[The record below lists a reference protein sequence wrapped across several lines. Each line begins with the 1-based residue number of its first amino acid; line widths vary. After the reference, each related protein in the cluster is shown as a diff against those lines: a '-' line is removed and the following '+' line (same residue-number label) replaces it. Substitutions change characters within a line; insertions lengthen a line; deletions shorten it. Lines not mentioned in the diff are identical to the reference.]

1 MYYSHVFLRA
11 LNGVHSVI
19 FHPLLSSHTYT
30 HTHTGRPQA
39 HICLPR
45 WEERGG
51 TRKWRHTHTQK
62 PKLHTQSESDVCVLQ
77 ERDFTLAVP
86 PNCNHWSGDP
96 IVDHIFSHPIIR
108 EGEIDTARSLSYTVM
123 FCMACVCDFYT
134 SLFRET
140 TTHMVELNRISRAFA
155 KPKPVC
161 GYINAMSHRRRLLNK
176 KNKCFQH
183 SFLGYS
189 ILYTEFLRDS
199 SICHTNKK
207 AT

>member
-1 MYYSHVFLRA
+1 M
-11 LNGVHSVI
+11 
-19 FHPLLSSHTYT
+19 
-30 HTHTGRPQA
+30 
-39 HICLPR
+39 
-45 WEERGG
+45 
-51 TRKWRHTHTQK
+51 
-62 PKLHTQSESDVCVLQ
+62 CVLQ

-86 PNCNHWSGDP
+86 PNCNHWSGDR

-161 GYINAMSHRRRLLNK
+161 GYINAMSHSRRLLNK
-176 KNKCFQH
+176 KNKCFSTPSLATLFSILNFSETLQ
-183 SFLGYS
+183 SVTQTKKQRNTLRSAVVVGARVIVPPFVFTNRNESARAPRDYYCQVEKSRDVCYSRLGYIRRVFGQS
-189 ILYTEFLRDS
+189 I
-199 SICHTNKK
+199 HT
-207 AT
+207 AHI